1 MTNFYRRLFGTTD
14 KSISKTVEVVE
25 NNKAEASHPIL
36 PGSSDRFELLKT
48 GTFRFVAVDVETA
61 NSNNYSICQIGLAM
75 VSVTGEIH
83 TASFLV
89 DPEERFDDF
98 NVQLH
103 GIDEEA
109 VCRAPIFEVV
119 LRSMRPFLERHTL
132 IQHSSFD
139 KRAFDAACKGNGIPN
154 LRTNWL
160 DSVII
165 ARTAWPELKG
175 NGGHG
180 LASLKTFLNL
190 DFDHHDAEEDARA
203 AAEVVLL
210 AETHSGEKFTA
221 LARTAKQRNQ
231 NYPVSVAVGGN
242 QSGPLYGHVACFTG
256 QLSLSRPE
264 AATIAAGA
272 GIAVKAGMS
281 RKVTLTVVGEQDLA
295 TLVGHTKSSKH
306 RRAEEL
312 ISEGFDIRI
321 IGELEFLELVGK
333 MPP

>member
-1 MTNFYRRLFGTTD
+1 MTDFFRRLFGTTD
-14 KSISKTVEVVE
+14 KAINVALEKHEPLTR
-25 NNKAEASHPIL
+25 I
-36 PGSSDRFELLKT
+36 PGGPRRELELLKA

-61 NSNNYSICQIGLAM
+61 NSNNHSICQIGLAM
-75 VSVTGEIH
+75 VAGTGDIH

-89 DPEERFDDF
+89 NPKERFDDF

-103 GIDEEA
+103 GVDEKA
-109 VCRAPIFEVV
+109 VGRAQTFEVV
-119 LRSMRPFLERHTL
+119 LQTLRPFLERHTL

-139 KRAFDAACKGNGIPN
+139 KRAFDAACKSSGIPN
-154 LRTNWL
+154 LRSNWL

-180 LASLKTFLNL
+180 LANLKAFLNL
-190 DFDHHDAEEDARA
+190 EFNHHDAEEDARA

-210 AETHSGEKFTA
+210 AEAQSGEKFPE

-231 NYPVSVAVGGN
+231 RFSVSVAVEGN

-256 QLSLSRPE
+256 QLSLSRSE

-272 GIAVKAGMS
+272 GITVKAGMS
-281 RKVTLTVVGEQDLA
+281 KKVTLTVVGEQDLA

-321 IGELEFLELVGK
+321 IGELEFLELVGQ
-333 MPP
+333 MPS